1 MGYFMSKI
9 MLDFTWLLGRLR
21 RIYFMALPENE
32 GDYEKSRKNFIAG
45 DSANQTI
52 AQLAGGTFL
61 VSLMLSVHIP
71 DASIGVITSM
81 GSLAALFQ
89 LFTMQPINKLK
100 KRKLFV
106 CITVLQKLFFSL
118 IFFVPLLPL
127 PFHIQQFLIVAGYF
141 LAQAWSQI
149 GTPATQD
156 WIASLVPMEL
166 RGSYF
171 SKKDAVAVFVTVTVM
186 LGAGVIMDSTA
197 GERQHIGFLLN
208 GMLIFILVLINFCAF
223 SRMKEPRYAI
233 LNAAGQELHSNLAK
247 KYMENQAKKQKG
259 VLKAEIKEAFRS
271 SDFRKAFFTNL
282 LWLTA
287 FYTSSPFNTSYQI
300 KELNL
305 PFTFIMLVGFFG
317 NLVRIVITPVVGRM
331 GDRFGMAYMYKYSLI
346 GILLNFAFMAVS
358 VPSNAYPMT
367 IAATIFSAVGWSF
380 AGIGLFGIQ
389 LELLNEE
396 KRTLQLSILSSIGG
410 VYGFLVSFVA
420 GRFLSF
426 LQQAG
431 WSIGGKTLYAQQVT
445 NSLGVV
451 FLIALI
457 LYVKFIVQKREQE
470 LRR

>member
-233 LNAAGQELHSNLAK
+233 LNAAGQSFTATW
-247 KYMENQAKKQKG
+247 QKNIWKTRQKTKG
-259 VLKAEIKEAFRS
+259 RTEGRNKEAFRVLIS
-271 SDFRKAFFTNL
+271 AKL
-282 LWLTA
+282 LPTC
-287 FYTSSPFNTSYQI
+287 YGSPLFI
-300 KELNL
+300 HPL
-305 PFTFIMLVGFFG
+305 P
-317 NLVRIVITPVVGRM
+317 
-331 GDRFGMAYMYKYSLI
+331 LI
-346 GILLNFAFMAVS
+346 
-358 VPSNAYPMT
+358 P
-367 IAATIFSAVGWSF
+367 ATR
-380 AGIGLFGIQ
+380 LK
-389 LELLNEE
+389 N
-396 KRTLQLSILSSIGG
+396 
-410 VYGFLVSFVA
+410 
-420 GRFLSF
+420 
-426 LQQAG
+426 
-431 WSIGGKTLYAQQVT
+431 
-445 NSLGVV
+445 
-451 FLIALI
+451 
-457 LYVKFIVQKREQE
+457 
-470 LRR
+470 

>member
-166 RGSYF
+166 RG
-171 SKKDAVAVFVTVTVM
+171 K
-186 LGAGVIMDSTA
+186 L
-197 GERQHIGFLLN
+197 FLQKRRC
-208 GMLIFILVLINFCAF
+208 GRIC
-223 SRMKEPRYAI
+223 
-233 LNAAGQELHSNLAK
+233 HSNC
-247 KYMENQAKKQKG
+247 Y
-259 VLKAEIKEAFRS
+259 
-271 SDFRKAFFTNL
+271 
-282 LWLTA
+282 
-287 FYTSSPFNTSYQI
+287 
-300 KELNL
+300 
-305 PFTFIMLVGFFG
+305 
-317 NLVRIVITPVVGRM
+317 
-331 GDRFGMAYMYKYSLI
+331 
-346 GILLNFAFMAVS
+346 
-358 VPSNAYPMT
+358 
-367 IAATIFSAVGWSF
+367 
-380 AGIGLFGIQ
+380 
-389 LELLNEE
+389 
-396 KRTLQLSILSSIGG
+396 
-410 VYGFLVSFVA
+410 A
-420 GRFLSF
+420 GRRRDYGQYCRRTPACRLSPERDADF
-426 LQQAG
+426 HPCPH
-431 WSIGGKTLYAQQVT
+431 
-445 NSLGVV
+445 
-451 FLIALI
+451 
-457 LYVKFIVQKREQE
+457 
-470 LRR
+470 